1 MLADCKSAP
10 RIVAV
15 VLVGALIGALILG
28 YHSKR
33 AFVYRGNDEVTEK
46 DTNYFNEPKGVVRE
60 KVIEKIVYEEN
71 STKSSNCNKKVSYLL
86 KQCLFFKVGK

>member
-1 MLADCKSAP
+1 MLANCKSAP

-33 AFVYRGNDEVTEK
+33 AFVYRGNNEVTTKEEAK
-46 DTNYFNEPKGVVRE
+46 HFNEPKGVVRE
-60 KVIEKIVYEEN
+60 KVIERIVYVE
-71 STKSSNCNKKVSYLL
+71 STTKSSNSNKKVSYLL
-86 KQCLFFKVGK
+86 RR